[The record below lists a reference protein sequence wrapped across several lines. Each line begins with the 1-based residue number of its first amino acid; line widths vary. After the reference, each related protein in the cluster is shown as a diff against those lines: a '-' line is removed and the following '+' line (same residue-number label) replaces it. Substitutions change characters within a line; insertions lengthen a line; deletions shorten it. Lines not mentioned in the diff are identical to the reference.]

1 VDHLR
6 LVRNIDAHGPEN
18 PDAMKEVLGTTNP
31 DRSQLLDSL
40 LENSPFFN
48 LHIYTFEEKF
58 INKR

>member
-1 VDHLR
+1 

-18 PDAMKEVLGTTNP
+18 PHAMKEVLGTTNP